1 MRLPRRRS
9 LCRHDGPENLSDL
22 PKCPTDGSGGKLR
35 AVSAAADVPAV
46 DPVEACRRLEAGGML
61 LDVRETDEW
70 DTGHAPEAT
79 WIPMGD
85 LAARQDELAGDRPI
99 VVVCR
104 SGGRSA
110 RVTSALLQAGYDAT
124 NLAGG
129 MKAWAA
135 AGFRVVTDGDTPGTV
150 A

>member
-1 MRLPRRRS
+1 M
-9 LCRHDGPENLSDL
+9 
-22 PKCPTDGSGGKLR
+22 
-35 AVSAAADVPAV
+35 SAAAEVPAV
-46 DPVEACRRLEAGGML
+46 DPEEARHRLETGALL
-61 LDVRETDEW
+61 LDVRESDEW

-85 LAARQDELAGDRPI
+85 LAARDHELAGDRPI

-129 MKAWAA
+129 MQAWAA
-135 AGFRVVTDGDTPGTV
+135 AGFSVITDEGSPGAV